1 MTRMFEQGA
10 LTKTSSIA
18 LLSCA
23 VLYCCAILWVDI
35 DTVSDFSE
43 AFLYSLALILVYP
56 LKRTW
61 AILFVTAL
69 GVGFTILGKLFE
81 FEGEPGLGGLYN
93 RGLSMIVQAAFGF
106 LLWRITSVEQ
116 TLFRLSTADALT
128 GALNRRHFMTLMA
141 REQRRAERYGARYSL
156 LMCDIDHFKRVNDTY
171 GHQVGDEA
179 IKGLAT
185 VALAHL
191 RPTDLL
197 CRYGGEEFIVVLTHT
212 EEAGAM
218 IAAERIRAAI
228 GQLETPTANA
238 VLKFTVSIGVATFVK
253 GATIEQVIECA
264 DQALYAAKSGGR
276 NQVQVGR
283 LTGGNPA
290 PAAAAAAH

>member
-1 MTRMFEQGA
+1 MFEHGA
-10 LTKTSSIA
+10 LTKTTSA
-18 LLSCA
+18 VLLTAA
-23 VLYCCAILWVDI
+23 VLYCCAILWIDI

-61 AILFVTAL
+61 TILFVTAL

-81 FEGEPGLGGLYN
+81 IEGEPGLGGLYN

-106 LLWRITSVEQ
+106 LLWRITSVEHR
-116 TLFRLSTADALT
+116 LFRLSTSDALT
-128 GALNRRHFMTLMA
+128 GALNRRHFMALMA

-156 LMCDIDHFKRVNDTY
+156 LMCDIDHFKKVNDTY

-197 CRYGGEEFIVVLTHT
+197 CRYGGEEFIVCLTHT
-212 EEAGAM
+212 EEAGAR

-228 GQLETPTANA
+228 SKLETPTGST
-238 VLKFTVSIGVATFVK
+238 VLRFTVSIGVATFASGSTV
-253 GATIEQVIECA
+253 EQVIECA
-264 DQALYAAKSGGR
+264 DQALYAAKTGGR
-276 NQVQVGR
+276 DQVKVGYLPDR
-283 LTGGNPA
+283 APA
-290 PAAAAAAH
+290 REAAAAI